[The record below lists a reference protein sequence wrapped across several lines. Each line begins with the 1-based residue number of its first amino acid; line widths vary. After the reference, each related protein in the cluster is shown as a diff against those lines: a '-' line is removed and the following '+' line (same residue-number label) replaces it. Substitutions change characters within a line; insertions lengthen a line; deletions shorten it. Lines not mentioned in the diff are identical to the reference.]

1 MDEFIKLNLSEWILP
16 IMRGIIQVFMVI
28 MQQRTFDYILISRR
42 SKFRAGTRYE
52 TRGVD
57 SNGNVA
63 NYIETEQVRYNNYI
77 TINTYICSC

>member
-42 SKFRAGTRYE
+42 SKYRAGTRYE

-57 SNGNVA
+57 GNGNVA
-63 NYIETEQVRYNNYI
+63 NYIETEQVRSWFNWGYI
-77 TINTYICSC
+77 